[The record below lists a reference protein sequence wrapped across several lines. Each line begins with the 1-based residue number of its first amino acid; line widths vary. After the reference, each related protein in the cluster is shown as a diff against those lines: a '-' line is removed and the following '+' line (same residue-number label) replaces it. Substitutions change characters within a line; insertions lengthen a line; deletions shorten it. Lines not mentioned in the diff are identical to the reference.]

1 MTGVSDTRHIARHSA
16 SALSW
21 NWLGSALRAVLQFV
35 VQIAL
40 ARLLG
45 PEAYGQAAAA
55 IVVVGLAWLVAE
67 GGLGAALVQ
76 RAQIAEHDI
85 ACAFGWVLA
94 MSALVS
100 LALAAAAAP
109 VASLMGDAALQP
121 LVLACAVIVPL
132 QALANLPSSLMQR
145 QYRIKRLQ
153 ALQVSG
159 YLVAYGGVG
168 IGMALAGF
176 GAWSVVT
183 AFGLHALWMLVGG
196 LLSVTRMPWPRLS
209 GSAGLR
215 AYGWRTTAANVV
227 NWGLESIDRVLIN
240 RFWGA
245 ASLGEY
251 AVASNLSRAP
261 ATLLVGAVQP
271 VAFASA
277 ARLQAEHLRL
287 QRGYLA
293 VLSLG
298 LLLATPVFVFL
309 AWHAQVVVDV
319 LYGDEWRAAGPLFAV
334 MCLGVPLFVMLAITG
349 PMLRGLDAVGQEM
362 RVQALALVVMVAGL
376 AAVAQQPVLAAAALV
391 ACVSALRAVLVYRA
405 LAARLA
411 LPPGAG
417 WRAWR
422 GALVFAAAVVLASAL
437 CRFEDDR
444 IALVA
449 SALLSLGFCLALL
462 RWQPGAVLGP
472 ELGQALRNRSGDSRA
487 AALLCSLAGWRRADD
502 AGAAP

>member
-1 MTGVSDTRHIARHSA
+1 MSGASDTRHIARHSA
-16 SALSW
+16 SALGW
-21 NWLGSALRAVLQFV
+21 NWLGSGLRAVLQFV

-45 PEAYGQAAAA
+45 PEAYGLAAAA

-76 RAQIAEHDI
+76 RAELADSDI
-85 ACAFGWVLA
+85 ACATGWVLA
-94 MSALVS
+94 MSAVVS
-100 LALAAAAAP
+100 LVLAAAAGP
-109 VASLMGDAALQP
+109 VAALMGDPSLQP

-132 QALANLPSSLMQR
+132 QALANLPSSLLQR

-159 YLVAYGGVG
+159 YLVAYGGIG

-183 AFGLHALWMLVGG
+183 AFGVHALWMLVGG
-196 LLSVTRMPWPRLS
+196 LWSVARLPWPRLS
-209 GSAGLR
+209 GSAALR
-215 AYGWRTTAANVV
+215 AYGLRTTAANVV

-245 ASLGEY
+245 AALGEY

-261 ATLLVGAVQP
+261 ATLLVGSVQP

-277 ARLQAEHLRL
+277 ARLHAEQLRL

-309 AWHAQVVVDV
+309 AWHARVVVHV
-319 LYGDEWRAAGPLFAV
+319 LYGDEWQAAGPLFAV
-334 MCLGVPLFVMLAITG
+334 MCLGVPMFVMLAITG

-376 AAVAQQPVLAAAALV
+376 AAVAQQPVLAAAVLV
-391 ACVSALRAVLVYRA
+391 ALVSALRAVLVYRA
-405 LAARLA
+405 LAALLQ
-411 LPPGAG
+411 LPRGAV
-417 WRAWR
+417 WRAWG
-422 GALVFAAAVVLASAL
+422 GASALAAAVLLASAL
-437 CRFEDDR
+437 CRFEDGR
-444 IALVA
+444 IALAA
-449 SALLSLGFCLALL
+449 SALLGLVFCLALL
-462 RWQPGAVLGP
+462 RWRAGAVLGP
-472 ELGQALRNRSGDSRA
+472 ELSQALRNRSDDSRA
-487 AALLCSLAGWRRADD
+487 AALLCRLAGWRGGVD
-502 AGAAP
+502 GGVAP